1 MPEAGGANIE
11 IAKHL
16 SEHEER
22 RVSEHVI
29 LEIVE
34 ALVLAIVAIATAWSG
49 YQAALWTGHQSE
61 LYGQAS
67 KLRVQAEGAATY
79 ANQERLYNAS
89 TVVEWLKAEA
99 HDDKKLTD
107 LFERRFLPEFR
118 PAFEAWKKTD
128 PLNNP
133 SAPAG
138 PQLMAE
144 YRSSKTEEAARLNN
158 QATEVFEQ
166 GTKGREY
173 ADQYVRATVT
183 LATVLLLIAISQRFK
198 TRRVRVG
205 LLVIAMFL
213 LLLSGLPYY
222 YAAPSIVAAG
232 RPEAEVS
239 ELNRPR
245 LSGRLAPS
253 SSLGFVLASIVS
265 DAAKQQRF
273 ADSQQCLSICRTES
287 VVNESL
293 FYRTNEMV
301 INWAFFA
308 LMLTATEVGFRLGR
322 KSEARTPESIKSQI
336 FTVEAGILGILALLL
351 GFTMSMAVS
360 RFEIRK
366 QLVLEE
372 ADAIGTASSSCA
384 TSSRRRQAP
393 RSRVFLASMSM
404 SGCSTGPQ
412 EMISRGSK
420 I

>member
-11 IAKHL
+11 IATHL
-16 SEHEER
+16 SEHAKS
-22 RVSEHVI
+22 SEHVI
-29 LEIVE
+29 LEIAE

-99 HDDKKLTD
+99 HGDKKLTD

-144 YRSSKTEEAARLNN
+144 YRSSKTEEAAGLNN
-158 QATEVFEQ
+158 QATQVFEE
-166 GTKGREY
+166 GTRGREY

-205 LLVIAMFL
+205 LLLIAMFL
-213 LLLSGLPYY
+213 LFFPVYHITTLPR
-222 YAAPSIVAAG
+222 I
-232 RPEAEVS
+232 
-239 ELNRPR
+239 
-245 LSGRLAPS
+245 
-253 SSLGFVLASIVS
+253 
-265 DAAKQQRF
+265 
-273 ADSQQCLSICRTES
+273 
-287 VVNESL
+287 
-293 FYRTNEMV
+293 
-301 INWAFFA
+301 
-308 LMLTATEVGFRLGR
+308 
-322 KSEARTPESIKSQI
+322 
-336 FTVEAGILGILALLL
+336 
-351 GFTMSMAVS
+351 
-360 RFEIRK
+360 
-366 QLVLEE
+366 
-372 ADAIGTASSSCA
+372 
-384 TSSRRRQAP
+384 
-393 RSRVFLASMSM
+393 
-404 SGCSTGPQ
+404 
-412 EMISRGSK
+412 
-420 I
+420 